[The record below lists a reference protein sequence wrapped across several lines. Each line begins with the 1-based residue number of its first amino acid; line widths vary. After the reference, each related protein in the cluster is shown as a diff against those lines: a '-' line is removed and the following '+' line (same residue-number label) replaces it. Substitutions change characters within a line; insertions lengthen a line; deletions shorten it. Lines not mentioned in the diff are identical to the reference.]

1 VTPSARPSLCVRIGS
16 LELRNPVLV
25 ASGIIGYGAEYESLV
40 DLAAIGGIVTKT
52 VTRHARAGN
61 PPPRVVEVPSG
72 MLNSIGIENPGLE
85 GFLEIKVPILRRLP
99 CAVIVSVEGEDT
111 REFCELVEGV
121 SQSGV
126 AHAIEVNIS
135 CPNVGPHGMKY
146 STDAGLAREVM
157 SAIRPLTR
165 LPLIAKL
172 TPNVTRIADIAEAC
186 AECGADAV
194 SLVNTF
200 VGMAVDSRTHR
211 PILGTVLGG
220 LSGPAIKPLALAKT
234 WEVAQ
239 AVDIP
244 VIGMGGIARPLDAV
258 EFLLTGATA
267 VQVGTA
273 LFAEPALAEDC
284 VRGIESHL
292 KSMGADSVDALI
304 GALEVPEG
312 RGVIRAGRAVR
323 PAGGRGGA

>member
-1 VTPSARPSLCVRIGS
+1 MKPSLEVQIGS
-16 LELRNPVLV
+16 LTLRNPILV
-25 ASGIIGYGAEYESLV
+25 ASGIIGYGQDYERLV
-40 DLAAIGGIVTKT
+40 DLEAIGGIVTKT
-52 VTRHARAGN
+52 VTRRARAGN
-61 PPPRVVEVPSG
+61 PPPRVVEVASG

-85 GFLEIKVPILRRLP
+85 GFLEVKVPVLRELP

-121 SQSGV
+121 SRSGV

-135 CPNVGPHGMKY
+135 CPNVGPHGLKY
-146 STDAGLAREVM
+146 STDAGMAREVM
-157 SAIRPLTR
+157 TAIRPLTD

-172 TPNVTRIADIAEAC
+172 TPNVTRIGEIAEAC
-186 AECGADAV
+186 ADCGANAV

-200 VGMAVDSRTHR
+200 IGMAIDSRTRR

-244 VIGMGGIARPLDAV
+244 VVGMGGIARPADAI
-258 EFLLTGATA
+258 EFLLAGSTA

-273 LFAEPALAEDC
+273 LFADPSLAEAC
-284 VRGIESHL
+284 VDGLVDYL
-292 KSMGADSVDALI
+292 KQMGASSVDAVI

-312 RGVIRAGRAVR
+312 RGVIRAGRSER
-323 PAGGRGGA
+323 RTGQRGGR

>member
-1 VTPSARPSLCVRIGS
+1 MKSSLEVRIGS
-16 LELRNPVLV
+16 LTLRNPVLV
-25 ASGIIGYGAEYESLV
+25 ASGIIGYGAEYEPLV
-40 DLAAIGGIVTKT
+40 DLSAIGGIVTKT
-52 VTRHARAGN
+52 VTRHPRAGN
-61 PPPRVVEVPSG
+61 PPPRVVEVPAG

-85 GFLEIKVPILRRLP
+85 GFLDTKVSILRELP

-111 REFCELVEGV
+111 REFCELVEGI

-126 AHAIEVNIS
+126 ADAIEVNIS
-135 CPNVGPHGMKY
+135 CPNVGPHGLKY

-157 SAIRPLTR
+157 TAIRPLTR

-172 TPNVTRIADIAEAC
+172 TPNVTRIAEIAEAC

-200 VGMAVDSRTHR
+200 IGMAVDSRTHR

-244 VIGMGGIARPLDAV
+244 VVGMGGIARPADAV

-267 VQVGTA
+267 IQVGTA
-273 LFAEPALAEDC
+273 LFADPTLAERC
-284 VRGIESHL
+284 VEGIEQHL
-292 KSMGADSVDALI
+292 KTIGESSIDALI

-312 RGVIRAGRAVR
+312 RGVIRAGRPVR
-323 PAGGRGGA
+323 PAERRGRA

>member
-1 VTPSARPSLCVRIGS
+1 MKPSLEVQVGS
-16 LELRNPVLV
+16 LTLRNPILV
-25 ASGIIGYGAEYESLV
+25 ASGIIGYGQDYGRLV
-40 DLAAIGGIVTKT
+40 DLSAIGGIVTKT

-61 PPPRVVEVPSG
+61 PPPRVVEVASG

-85 GFLEIKVPILRRLP
+85 GFLEVKVPVLRDLP

-121 SQSGV
+121 SGSGV

-135 CPNVGPHGMKY
+135 CPNVGPHGLKY
-146 STDAGLAREVM
+146 STDAGMAREVM
-157 SAIRPLTR
+157 TAIRPLTD

-172 TPNVTRIADIAEAC
+172 TPNVTRIGEIAEAC
-186 AECGADAV
+186 ADCGADAV

-200 VGMAVDSRTHR
+200 IGMAIDSRTRR

-244 VIGMGGIARPLDAV
+244 VIGMGGITRPADAI
-258 EFLLTGATA
+258 EFLLAGSTA

-273 LFAEPALAEDC
+273 LFADPALAEAC
-284 VRGIESHL
+284 VDGLADYL
-292 KSMGADSVDALI
+292 KQMGASSVDAVI

-312 RGVIRAGRAVR
+312 RGVIRAGRSER
-323 PAGGRGGA
+323 RTGQRGAR

>member
-1 VTPSARPSLCVRIGS
+1 MTPASRPTLGVRIGT
-16 LELRNPVLV
+16 LALRNPILV
-25 ASGIIGYGAEYESLV
+25 ASGIIGYGAEYEALV
-40 DLAAIGGIVTKT
+40 DLNAIGGIVTKT

-61 PPPRVVEVPSG
+61 PPPRVVEVPAG

-85 GFLEIKVPILRRLP
+85 GFLEVKVPILRRLP
-99 CAVIVSVEGEDT
+99 CAVIVSVEGEDVG
-111 REFCELVEGV
+111 EFCELVEGV

-135 CPNVGPHGMKY
+135 CPNVGPHGLKY
-146 STDAGLAREVM
+146 STDAGMAREVM
-157 SAIRPLTR
+157 SAIRPLTQ

-172 TPNVTRIADIAEAC
+172 TPNVTRIGEIAEAC
-186 AECGADAV
+186 ADCGADAV

-239 AVDIP
+239 AVDVP
-244 VIGMGGIARPLDAV
+244 VIGMGGITRPADAV
-258 EFLLTGATA
+258 EFMLTGATA

-273 LFAEPALAEDC
+273 LFAHPGLAEAC
-284 VRGIESHL
+284 VEGLEQHL
-292 KSMGADSVDALI
+292 KRIGASSVEALI
-304 GALEVPEG
+304 GALDVPEG
-312 RGVIRAGRAVR
+312 RGTIRAGRAGRTR
-323 PAGGRGGA
+323 PGMGGA

>member
-1 VTPSARPSLCVRIGS
+1 
-16 LELRNPVLV
+16 
-25 ASGIIGYGAEYESLV
+25 
-40 DLAAIGGIVTKT
+40 
-52 VTRHARAGN
+52 
-61 PPPRVVEVPSG
+61 
-72 MLNSIGIENPGLE
+72 
-85 GFLEIKVPILRRLP
+85 
-99 CAVIVSVEGEDT
+99 VIVSVEGEDT

-121 SQSGV
+121 SRSGV

-135 CPNVGPHGMKY
+135 CPNVGPHGLKY
-146 STDAGLAREVM
+146 STDAGMAREVM
-157 SAIRPLTR
+157 NAIRPLTE

-172 TPNVTRIADIAEAC
+172 TPNVTRIGEIAEAC
-186 AECGADAV
+186 ADCGADAV

-200 VGMAVDSRTHR
+200 IGMAIDSRTRR

-244 VIGMGGIARPLDAV
+244 VIGMGGIARPADAI
-258 EFLLTGATA
+258 EFLLAGSTA

-273 LFAEPALAEDC
+273 LFADPSLAEAC
-284 VRGIESHL
+284 VDGLADYL
-292 KSMGADSVDALI
+292 KRMGASSVDAVI

-312 RGVIRAGRAVR
+312 RGVIRAGRAERRTGQRGVR
-323 PAGGRGGA
+323 

>member
-1 VTPSARPSLCVRIGS
+1 MTPAARPSLGVRVGS

-25 ASGIIGYGAEYESLV
+25 ASGIIGYGADYEGLV
-40 DLAAIGGIVTKT
+40 DLGAIGGIVTKT

-61 PPPRVVEVPSG
+61 PPPRVVEVPAG

-85 GFLEIKVPILRRLP
+85 GFLETKVPILRHLP

-121 SQSGV
+121 SGSGV
-126 AHAIEVNIS
+126 ADAIEVNIS
-135 CPNVGPHGMKY
+135 CPNVGPHGLQY
-146 STDAGLAREVM
+146 STDAGMAREVM
-157 SAIRPLTR
+157 SAIRPLTP

-172 TPNVTRIADIAEAC
+172 TPNVTRIGEIAEAC
-186 AECGADAV
+186 AACGADAV

-200 VGMAVDSRTHR
+200 IGMAVDSRTHR

-234 WEVAQ
+234 WEVAK

-244 VIGMGGIARPLDAV
+244 VIGMGGITHPADAL

-273 LFAEPALAEDC
+273 LFANPGLAEQC
-284 VRGIESHL
+284 VKGIERHL
-292 KSMGADSVDALI
+292 RRIGAGSVEALI

-312 RGVIRAGRAVR
+312 RGTIRAGR
-323 PAGGRGGA
+323 PAKHGGAA

>member
-1 VTPSARPSLCVRIGS
+1 MKPDLGVRIGS
-16 LELRNPVLV
+16 LELRNPILV
-25 ASGIIGYGAEYESLV
+25 ASGIIGYGQDYERLV
-40 DLAAIGGIVTKT
+40 DLSAIGGIVTKT
-52 VTRHARAGN
+52 VTQRARVGN
-61 PPPRVVEVPSG
+61 PPPRVVEVASG

-85 GFLEIKVPILRRLP
+85 GFLEIKVPLLRTLP

-121 SQSGV
+121 SGSGV

-135 CPNVGPHGMKY
+135 CPNVGPHGLKY
-146 STDAGLAREVM
+146 STDAGMAREVM
-157 SAIRPLTR
+157 TAIRPLTD

-172 TPNVTRIADIAEAC
+172 TPNVTRIGEIADAC
-186 AECGADAV
+186 ADCGADAV

-200 VGMAVDSRTHR
+200 IGMAIDSRTRR

-244 VIGMGGIARPLDAV
+244 VIGMGGIARPADAI
-258 EFLLTGATA
+258 EFLLAGSTA

-273 LFAEPALAEDC
+273 LFADPSLAEAC
-284 VRGIESHL
+284 VDGLADYL
-292 KSMGADSVDALI
+292 KRMGASSVDAVI

-312 RGVIRAGRAVR
+312 RGVIRAGRAER
-323 PAGGRGGA
+323 RAGQRGGT